1 MTVHFL
7 IILGSPLALALA
19 FAMARITIRLHQPPA
34 MAMLAAVVMCWQAIA
49 LAIGQAMLASSVT
62 LLIAAVALVA
72 LIQWLRENQRL
83 LGAVG
88 WGGYGL
94 GALMAAIA
102 SLFPGMPIAE
112 TIGFLLTFGFAG
124 SGIWI
129 ASRRARSAAPSGQLG
144 IPSLAIMGLWLFVHL
159 ARSWAG

>member
-19 FAMARITIRLHQPPA
+19 FAMARISIRLHQPPA
-34 MAMLAAVVMCWQAIA
+34 MAMLAAVVICWQTIA

-62 LLIAAVALVA
+62 LLIAAAALVA
-72 LIQWLRENQRL
+72 LIQWLRANQRL

-94 GALMAAIA
+94 GTLMAAIA
-102 SLFPGMPIAE
+102 SLFPSLPMAA
-112 TIGFLLTFGFAG
+112 TTGFLLTFGFAA
-124 SGIWI
+124 SGVWI
-129 ASRRARSAAPSGQLG
+129 ASRRAKSDAPSGQSG
-144 IPSLAIMGLWLFVHL
+144 VPSLAILGLWLLAHL
-159 ARSWAG
+159 ARAWAA

>member
-7 IILGSPLALALA
+7 IILGSPLAVALA
-19 FAMARITIRLHQPPA
+19 FAMTRITIRLHQPPA
-34 MAMLAAVVMCWQAIA
+34 MAMLAAVVICWQTIA

-62 LLIAAVALVA
+62 LLVAAAVLAA
-72 LIQWLRENQRL
+72 LIQWLRANQRL

-102 SLFPGMPIAE
+102 SLFPSQPIAG
-112 TIGFLLTFGFAG
+112 TTGFLLTFSFAG
-124 SGIWI
+124 AGVWI
-129 ASRRARSAAPSGQLG
+129 ASRRARSGAPSGRLG
-144 IPSLAIMGLWLFVHL
+144 APSMAIMGLWLLVHL
-159 ARSWAG
+159 ARSMAA